1 MTIEAIFTHFPSI
14 ETEHPILRQILSIAG
29 ESSPKLPGE
38 HSPELLFKSFLVGS
52 LSSLVTTLSS
62 RRGRWQ

>member
-29 ESSPKLPGE
+29 ESWLIPRFGE
-38 HSPELLFKSFLVGS
+38 PLGKIIV
-52 LSSLVTTLSS
+52 LSSNSATC
-62 RRGRWQ
+62 